1 MTAIKTIETG
11 RLYGVIT
18 PILPDGSFIK
28 CEPVFV
34 DNWLYKLYN
43 HPSNYYL
50 GIKQAYGKKTG
61 ISHFEEIDINLYG
74 KTVFLPASH
83 KKVNDGKKYFV
94 MFQSTKN
101 HTKLEF
107 RNYYKIPSI
116 SVATPD
122 SIYIYNLNIGILFPN
137 KFVAIIDDR
146 ELSDEEMLAI
156 IR

>member
-1 MTAIKTIETG
+1 MTATKTIETG

-34 DNWLYKLYN
+34 DIWPCK

-50 GIKQAYGKKTG
+50 GIKQAYDKKTG
-61 ISHFEEIDINLYG
+61 ISHFEEIDINSYG
-74 KTVFLPASH
+74 KTIFLPASH

-101 HTKLEF
+101 HTKPELQ
-107 RNYYKIPSI
+107 NYCKTPSI
-116 SVATPD
+116 SLATPD
-122 SIYIYNLNIGILFPN
+122 SIYILNIGILFPN
-137 KFVAIIDDR
+137 KFVAIIADR